1 MAISREPSRA
11 PVFRLETPVP
21 ASLQDVDLVRER
33 LGVGYAEARSALDES
48 AGDVVAALALVE
60 QRQTESARDPGLE
73 QVARELIEEV
83 RRTLSEG
90 PVEGIR
96 VKLGRETVGE
106 VPVEMAGVGALMV
119 ALLSRVVGYLRL
131 EVLRGAAQ
139 TDRTETS

>member
-11 PVFRLETPVP
+11 PVFRLETAGP
-21 ASLQDVDLVRER
+21 ASLQDVDLIRER
-33 LGVGYAEARSALDES
+33 LGVGYAEARSALVEA
-48 AGDVVAALALVE
+48 AGDVVAALALAE
-60 QRQTESARDPGLE
+60 QKQAETARDAGLE

-96 VKLGRETVGE
+96 VKLGNETVAE
-106 VPVEMAGVGALMV
+106 VPVELGGVGALLV
-119 ALLSRVVGYLRL
+119 ALLSLVVGYLRL